1 MRKKYT
7 VRLTEEERQKCQE
20 VIRKLK
26 ATSQKV
32 RRAQI
37 LLKADA
43 DGPAWTDQHIA
54 EAFGCWRQTVEK
66 VRQFLGP
73 RPTERQRWRRFWT
86 GVTRTVSGSR

>member
-1 MRKKYT
+1 MRKKYI

-37 LLKADA
+37 LLKVDA
-43 DGPAWTDQHIA
+43 DGPAWTDQRIA
-54 EAFGCWRQTVEK
+54 EAFGCRPRTVDK
-66 VRQFLGP
+66 VRQFLGS
-73 RPTERQRWRRFWT
+73 RATERWKRRRFWS

>member
-1 MRKKYT
+1 MRKKYI

-20 VIRKLK
+20 VIRKLQ
-26 ATSQKV
+26 ATSRKV

-43 DGPAWTDQHIA
+43 DGSACTDQQIA
-54 EAFGCWRQTVEK
+54 EAFGCRPRTVDK

-73 RPTERQRWRRFWT
+73 RATERRRRRRFWT

>member
-1 MRKKYT
+1 MRKKYI

-37 LLKADA
+37 MLKVDA
-43 DGPAWTDQHIA
+43 DGPAWTDQRIA
-54 EAFGCWRQTVEK
+54 EAFGCRRQTVEK
-66 VRQFLGP
+66 MLQHFLDQ
-73 RPTERQRWRRFWT
+73 ERLSDGEGGAFGRALR
-86 GVTRTVSGSR
+86 GL